1 MDFFR
6 GHPVLIMKRFFAY
19 VDNFRAFS
27 DAFDH
32 CQIHQHPAQNQ
43 TRGLM
48 HKMMSNHRG
57 ILSYFPPPI
66 IQLISCGLSTSG
78 EILRVS
84 RYQKYAKIY
93 FQTNFL

>member
-43 TRGLM
+43 TGGLM
-48 HKMMSNHRG
+48 HKND
-57 ILSYFPPPI
+57 
-66 IQLISCGLSTSG
+66 
-78 EILRVS
+78 E
-84 RYQKYAKIY
+84 
-93 FQTNFL
+93 